1 MKVRELLVKL
11 GEILPTHEVV
21 TLTSMN
27 THLIVDIEHNHTF
40 HAVGRY
46 SKRDIEHYS
55 ECYFLQPFTHSIYD
69 GYCGGEKKQYSVL
82 DDFEVYRWAIINDE
96 DNYTWTIEIET
107 HQT

>member
-1 MKVRELLVKL
+1 MTVRELLIKI

-27 THLIVDIEHNHTF
+27 TNLIVDVEHNHTF

-55 ECYFLQPFTHSIYD
+55 EYSFLQPFMHSIYE
-69 GYCGGEKKQYSVL
+69 GYESGEKKLFSVL
-82 DDFEVYRWAIINDE
+82 DDLEIYRWAITNDE
-96 DNYTWTIEIET
+96 DSYTWTIEIET
-107 HQT
+107 NQT